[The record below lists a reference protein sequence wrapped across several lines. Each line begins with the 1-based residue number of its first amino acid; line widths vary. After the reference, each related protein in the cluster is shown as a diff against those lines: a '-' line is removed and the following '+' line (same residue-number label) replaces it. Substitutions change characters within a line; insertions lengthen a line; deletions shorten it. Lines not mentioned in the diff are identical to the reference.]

1 MEHQRAVTL
10 LFAVAGLG
18 AAIFVRSAFAAIGA
32 FAGFEDPS
40 LGGIASLSTGLAAL
54 AGVGTTWYL
63 LRRADATEFV
73 ASVVDELTKIHWPSR
88 DETVNNTTIVVATTI
103 FFATLLSVY
112 DFAWARLTGLF
123 LFSGS

>member
-1 MEHQRAVTL
+1 L
-10 LFAVAGLG
+10 
-18 AAIFVRSAFAAIGA
+18 
-32 FAGFEDPS
+32 
-40 LGGIASLSTGLAAL
+40 SLSTGLAAV
-54 AGVGTTWYL
+54 AGVATTWLL

-112 DFAWARLTGLF
+112 DFAWARLTGFF